1 MKLADTLDLGSGD
14 ASHAGSSPVDRIM
27 KVRTV
32 AACRVRIFAYGNY
45 T

>member
-1 MKLADTLDLGSGD
+1 
-14 ASHAGSSPVDRIM
+14 M